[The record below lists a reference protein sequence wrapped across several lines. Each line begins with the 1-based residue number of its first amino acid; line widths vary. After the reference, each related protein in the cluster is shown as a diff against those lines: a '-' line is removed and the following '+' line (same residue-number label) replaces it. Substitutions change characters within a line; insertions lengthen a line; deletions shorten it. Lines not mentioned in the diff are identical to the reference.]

1 MLPKAPGPT
10 GGLSLVPKIGKSP
23 EHLKLEWYARLSS
36 LGQVLSLDMD
46 DATAKA
52 CPIKDP

>member
-1 MLPKAPGPT
+1 M
-10 GGLSLVPKIGKSP
+10 VPRIGKSP
-23 EHLKLEWYARLSS
+23 KHLKFEGCARLSC

-46 DATAKA
+46 GATAKA